1 MTEIG
6 RFWHRVSAGVREY
19 GRSSWD
25 GAFWKQRPP
34 RHRDSRDVSDQPLAF
49 SKDVCLFILD
59 DVGIVFSEPTQEIY
73 ELNTTAT
80 FIWCQLEE
88 GLSEPELAEA
98 LAGTFD
104 FARADGYRFV
114 REALAVWRS
123 RGFFGG
129 EATAESPSKSRISD
143 NPPAVETHP
152 MPGIDEARD
161 VWSRRCYRIL
171 DDIYRVS
178 FGSSEIESWV
188 HPVLAHLEIP
198 DESALG
204 QAVSYYVIQDR
215 EAVLVGQL
223 ERRAYYCR
231 GLNAIASLVKMV
243 IFSDA
248 LAKTDESIAI
258 HAAAVGQGRMALVLP
273 GRAGSGKSTLT
284 AALVDE
290 GLEYLSD
297 DLIMLN
303 ADLNMMRGVPFSLSV
318 KESGTEVLSGRF
330 PYLRDLPLNIR
341 PDSKRVRY
349 LPLAQA
355 QDDRG
360 PDQSC
365 KIGWI
370 VFPTYDPEGTDELLS
385 IGAGA
390 ALVRLMESCTMMRF
404 VSTQSVGRLVALLGR
419 VPCFEMRV
427 SSLDRATNE
436 LLVLC
441 QDTPRKES

>member
-1 MTEIG
+1 MSG
-6 RFWHRVSAGVREY
+6 
-19 GRSSWD
+19 
-25 GAFWKQRPP
+25 
-34 RHRDSRDVSDQPLAF
+34 QPLAF

-104 FARADGYRFV
+104 FRGADAERYV
-114 REALAVWRS
+114 REALADWRS
-123 RGFFGG
+123 RGFLAGQS
-129 EATAESPSKSRISD
+129 AESPSKSRISD
-143 NPPAVETHP
+143 YRPMVATHP
-152 MPGIDEARD
+152 MPGIDETMD
-161 VWSRRCYRIL
+161 VWRWRCYRIL

-178 FGSSEIESWV
+178 FGSPEIESWV
-188 HPVLAHLEIP
+188 HPVLAHLEVP
-198 DESALG
+198 GGSAIG
-204 QAVSYYVIQDR
+204 QAASYYVIQDG
-215 EAVLVGQL
+215 EAWLVGQL
-223 ERRAYYCR
+223 EGRAYCCQ
-231 GLNAIASLVKMV
+231 GLNAIASLVKMA

-248 LAKTDESIAI
+248 LAKMDESIAI

-297 DLIMLN
+297 DLIMLDP
-303 ADLNMMRGVPFSLSV
+303 DLNMMRGVPFSLSV
-318 KESGTEVLSGRF
+318 KETGTEILSGRF

-341 PDSKRVRY
+341 LDSKRVRY
-349 LPLAQA
+349 LPLAPA
-355 QDDRG
+355 QDERG
-360 PDQSC
+360 PDRSF
-365 KIGWI
+365 KIAWI

-390 ALVRLMESCTMMRF
+390 ALVRLMESCTIMRF

-427 SSLDRATNE
+427 SSLDRATKE
-436 LLVLC
+436 LFALC

>member
-1 MTEIG
+1 M
-6 RFWHRVSAGVREY
+6 
-19 GRSSWD
+19 
-25 GAFWKQRPP
+25 
-34 RHRDSRDVSDQPLAF
+34 SRQPLAF

-98 LAGTFD
+98 LAGTFG
-104 FARADGYRFV
+104 FRGADAERYV
-114 REALAVWRS
+114 REALADWRS
-123 RGFFGG
+123 RGFLAGQS
-129 EATAESPSKSRISD
+129 AESPSKSRTSD
-143 NPPAVETHP
+143 NPPLVATHP

-161 VWSRRCYRIL
+161 VRSRRCYRIF

-198 DESALG
+198 DEGALG
-204 QAVSYYVIQDR
+204 QAASYYVIQDR
-215 EAVLVGQL
+215 EAWIVGQL
-223 ERRAYYCR
+223 EGRAYCCQ

-243 IFSDA
+243 VFSDA
-248 LAKTDESIAI
+248 LAKTGESIAI

-318 KESGTEVLSGRF
+318 KETGTEVLSGRF
-330 PYLRDLPLNIR
+330 PYLKNLPLNIR

-349 LPLAQA
+349 LPLAPA
-355 QDDRG
+355 QDDRSS
-360 PDQSC
+360 DRSF

-370 VFPTYDPEGTDELLS
+370 VFPAYDPEGTNELRP

-427 SSLDRATNE
+427 SSLDRATKE
-436 LLVLC
+436 LFTLC
-441 QDTPRKES
+441 QDTQRKES